1 MSAPCPTAA
10 SWLTPTEGGGWCR
23 FEENDVHLRFLQ
35 SEIPLWTSGA
45 NFFGT
50 WGSQWAQGSL
60 NLDCQGPV
68 DIDATGQSWA
78 WPSSWPQVQSGLWAT
93 SVDGM
98 ECPVNVV
105 DLAPVPEQ
113 ECRLG
118 DEKKGSDWRSVGDAE
133 VSRIRCP

>member
-1 MSAPCPTAA
+1 MSLPLLFLSLSPFRPRP
-10 SWLTPTEGGGWCR
+10 SLLILTCLLGC
-23 FEENDVHLRFLQ
+23 
-35 SEIPLWTSGA
+35 
-45 NFFGT
+45 
-50 WGSQWAQGSL
+50 L

-118 DEKKGSDWRSVGDAE
+118 DEKKRE
-133 VSRIRCP
+133 